1 MKGSTQLAAGLLFLT
16 GVLAVTAVTFAGQ
29 LEPPGPVAP
38 TDRLTLNG
46 QQVAPPH
53 TITEPGSYVLTSDIR
68 DCLPCDDAPTD
79 GIIIDASDVTLD
91 LNGFA
96 IVGAPG
102 NSLSGVVVQAGRS
115 NVVITNGVVRDWDD
129 DGIDAESA
137 PGARIEQVRVSNNG
151 GDGIVVSG
159 GGIVRSCTA
168 SDNGGQGIVAG
179 PASVITHCTATGNGA
194 DGIVAIP
201 TAVPRGSTIS
211 HCGSSGNGGAGI
223 IAGDGTTITDC
234 AVSVNGSHGIS
245 TGLGCTIRG
254 NTTTTNAGD
263 GIQAFESLVIGNT
276 STFNTGANINAT
288 DSTVIDNHVSP

>member
-1 MKGSTQLAAGLLFLT
+1 MRFTAALLSMTAAF
-16 GVLAVTAVTFAGQ
+16 AVTAITFAGQ

-38 TDRLTLNG
+38 TDRVTLNG
-46 QQVAPPH
+46 QQFEPPH

-68 DCLPCDDAPTD
+68 DCLPCDDAPSD

-102 NSLSGVVVQAGRS
+102 NSLSGVVVQEGHS
-115 NVVITNGVVRDWDD
+115 NVVITNGVIRDWDG
-129 DGIDAESA
+129 DGIDAGSA
-137 PGARIEQVRVSNNG
+137 SGARIEQVRVLNNG

-168 SDNGGQGIVAG
+168 TDNGGQGIVAG
-179 PASVITHCTATGNGA
+179 PASVIAHCTATGNGA

-223 IAGDGTTITDC
+223 MTGDGTTITDC
-234 AVSVNGSHGIS
+234 AVSTNGSHGIS

-254 NTTTTNAGD
+254 NTTTGNAGD
-263 GIQAFESLVIGNT
+263 GIHVYESLVIGNT
-276 STFNTGANINAT
+276 STFNTGASINAT
-288 DSTVIDNHVSP
+288 DSTVIDNHVNP